1 MIRPFFLMPHRFAR
15 ARPLF
20 VCFVCFAANFA
31 GLRADPLTKQLEVDF
46 GREVASRNLKGLA
59 TRSDGRVLPGPVFTD
74 LPGPRIADILWTLRP
89 AGANRFLI
97 GSGPDGKVFEIAF
110 NPRDSRYTARE
121 VADVDEAQVIAV
133 QPLADGDF
141 LIGTSP
147 TAAVYLAR
155 EGKLLSRVPLPADS
169 VFDFL
174 TLPDGG
180 VLAATGNPGKI
191 YRLDPA
197 RLAQA
202 GLIEGK
208 IGDDKVLAEKGVT
221 LFAEVRDR
229 NVRRLARLSDGRVVA
244 GSSPKGNVYA
254 FAAAG
259 GAPVLLQEGRDAE
272 VLDFL
277 PQADGSFYA
286 AIVHSPGEAPR
297 IARTKSA
304 NASTADDNKDE
315 KGSAPPT
322 FAGRSTLVRFPAS
335 GFPETVVSKA
345 GVSLYR
351 IAQHRDWLLLTAGE
365 QGDALGYD
373 PAARRALTFAGSASA
388 QLNDLAPLGDGR
400 FLALR
405 NNAPGLAMI
414 SFAPAPAR
422 ELETKRLDLGSP
434 AELGLIRFARVR
446 GLDLA
451 TLKLE
456 ARTNSGT
463 DEIEGWSAWTELK
476 PRDDAFSAEGLRGRY
491 LELRLT
497 VPAGAA
503 DFQLDKATVFSL
515 PQNHRPQ
522 LNDFRIFPANLG
534 LIPAPEPSVSAV
546 TTLGQVLFPAQ
557 TGAGKDDPGDKRK
570 NHFLGSQVVP
580 QSGAQI
586 IYWSVTDS
594 DGDNLAYT
602 LSLRSETDDHWT
614 DLAVDIRDS
623 FVQFETG
630 GMAEGLYL
638 TRLTVREQSPR
649 PEQQRL
655 TYDFET
661 DYLIIDRTPPA
672 ITDAKIER
680 REGKLVLTVAGR
692 DALSLLEGA
701 EFVLNNG
708 TREQSEHPADGI
720 LDSKAET
727 FVAEIPEPKTAGAT
741 SVEFILYDASGNS
754 SSRRLPVK

>member
-1 MIRPFFLMPHRFAR
+1 MPHRFAR

-20 VCFVCFAANFA
+20 VFSLCFVATFA

-74 LPGPRIADILWTLRP
+74 LAGPRIADILWTLRP
-89 AGANRFLI
+89 AGANRFLV
-97 GSGPDGKVFEIAF
+97 GSGPDGKVFEVAF
-110 NPRDSRYTARE
+110 HAKDSSYVVRE
-121 VADVDEAQVIAV
+121 VADVNEAQVTAV
-133 QPLADGDF
+133 QPLPDGSF

-155 EGKLLSRVPLPADS
+155 EGKLLTRVPLPADS

-174 TLPDGG
+174 PLPDGS

-197 RLAQA
+197 KLAPA

-208 IGDDKVLAEKGVT
+208 IGDDKVLADKGVT

-254 FAAAG
+254 FAAAEG
-259 GAPVLLQEGRDAE
+259 GAPALLQEGRDAE

-277 PQADGSFYA
+277 PQDDGSFYA
-286 AIVHSPGEAPR
+286 AIVQSPGEAPR
-297 IARTKSA
+297 IVRTKP
-304 NASTADDNKDE
+304 ADDNKDE
-315 KGSAPPT
+315 KDAAPAA
-322 FAGRSTLVRFPAS
+322 FGGRSTLVRFPVS

-351 IAQHRDWLLLTAGE
+351 IAQHGDWVLMTAGE

-373 PAARRALTFAGSASA
+373 PVARRALTFAGSASA

-405 NNAPGLAMI
+405 NNAPGLAVI
-414 SFAPAPAR
+414 SFTPAPAR
-422 ELETKRLDLGSP
+422 ELETKRLDLGAP

-446 GLDLA
+446 GLDPA

-456 ARTNSGT
+456 ARTNLGT
-463 DEIEGWSAWTELK
+463 DELEGWSAWTELK

-491 LELRLT
+491 LKLRLT
-497 VPAGAA
+497 VPASAT

-534 LIPAPEPSVSAV
+534 LIPAPEPSASAV

-557 TGAGKDDPGDKRK
+557 PGAGKDDPGDKRK

-580 QSGAQI
+580 QNGAQI

-602 LSLRSETDDHWT
+602 LSLRPETSDTWT
-614 DLAVDIRDS
+614 DLAVDTRDS
-623 FVQFETG
+623 FAQFETG

-638 TRLTVREQSPR
+638 TRLTVKEQSPR
-649 PEQQRL
+649 PEHQRL

-661 DYLIIDRTPPA
+661 DYLVIDRTPPA
-672 ITDAKIER
+672 ITDARIEHR
-680 REGKLVLTVAGR
+680 PGKLVLTVAGR
-692 DALSLLEGA
+692 DALGLLEGA

-708 TREQSEHPADGI
+708 TREQIEHPADGI

-727 FVAEIPEPKTAGAT
+727 FSTEIPEPKVAGAT
-741 SVEFILYDASGNS
+741 SVEIILYDASGNS
-754 SSRRLPVK
+754 SSKRLPVK